1 MSNNN
6 SCRLSAFYSPW
17 KCQPD
22 CLGVSAHR
30 HAHTHTQKERP
41 VSDKVLCFQLEEE
54 VWLDEEQQALV
65 EELKMELLEE
75 RRKTERSFDRG
86 DEVRVKAKR
95 DASKQEPEN
104 VQFRGT
110 LLSVKGANPP
120 FEKKSRG
127 KKVGPGTMRVQA
139 FLSLQG

>member
-22 CLGVSAHR
+22 CLGVSAQTDT
-30 HAHTHTQKERP
+30 HTHTQKERP

-75 RRKTERSFDRG
+75 RRKKTELSFDRG
-86 DEVRVKAKR
+86 DEVRVKAKKPR
-95 DASKQEPEN
+95 CIKTRARKCPI
-104 VQFRGT
+104 
-110 LLSVKGANPP
+110 
-120 FEKKSRG
+120 
-127 KKVGPGTMRVQA
+127 
-139 FLSLQG
+139 

>member
-17 KCQPD
+17 NCQPD
-22 CLGVSAHR
+22 CLGVSARR
-30 HAHTHTQKERP
+30 HTRTQKERP

-65 EELKMELLEE
+65 EELKMEILEE
-75 RRKTERSFDRG
+75 RRKKTERSFDRG
-86 DEVRVKAKR
+86 DEVRAKAKR

-104 VQFRGT
+104 VQFRGK

-120 FEKKSRG
+120 FEEKSRG
-127 KKVGPGTMRVQA
+127 NKVGPGTMKMQA